1 MTTPV
6 KRLAPPKREQ
16 SIVVGVRMP
25 LTLVKQIDRIA
36 KRDERT
42 RSKLIEIAARTYV
55 EGKAA

>member
-25 LTLVKQIDRIA
+25 ATLVRQVDRIA
-36 KRDERT
+36 KREERT
-42 RSKLIEIAARTYV
+42 RSKLIEMAARAYV
-55 EGKAA
+55 ESKAA